1 MTAASRNRARTALRE
16 PTEQSF
22 VGRDELLQM
31 LERAGV
37 TIGKSGLRRY
47 QALGLLPSPRP
58 YGRVGRGRGVDWGW
72 PREQAREVVQ
82 RVRLIKRY
90 QRTGKRLVQLL
101 AADPELSDVLN
112 ALVQGA
118 SDEAYQEGFE
128 DGREAMR
135 QELTERPA
143 EPEYEQPEH
152 EPPEEPE

>member
-1 MTAASRNRARTALRE
+1 M
-16 PTEQSF
+16 
-22 VGRDELLQM
+22 
-31 LERAGV
+31 
-37 TIGKSGLRRY
+37 
-47 QALGLLPSPRP
+47 
-58 YGRVGRGRGVDWGW
+58 
-72 PREQAREVVQ
+72 VQ